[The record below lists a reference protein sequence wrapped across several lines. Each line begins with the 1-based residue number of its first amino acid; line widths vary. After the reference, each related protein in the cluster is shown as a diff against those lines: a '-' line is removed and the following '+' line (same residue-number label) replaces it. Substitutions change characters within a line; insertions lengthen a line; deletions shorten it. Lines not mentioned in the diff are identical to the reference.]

1 MCASSTHD
9 DLARK
14 PTLGDMNDLEGRPG
28 LTLCMSGKSRPRN
41 GKFRTLLLTPPGKRR
56 RALPNAFSLLSGSEV
71 GLKTWDLRLPP
82 AVAKPGSNACAASHA
97 IPVAVLSCC
106 THHLGPRPPRRHMA
120 LRCAAADSRVSPAAD
135 TGLDP
140 GTAKSAAGPETAT
153 PLISLFLVPRVSHA
167 GGAAGRAAH
176 CAGRACLRRF
186 WVSLQSGSRRRHQV
200 SASQVS

>member
-97 IPVAVLSCC
+97 IPVAVLCCC
-106 THHLGPRPPRRHMA
+106 TAGPAVRIWLLTCGAKGTRTPAPLLANNRQHVHPRPSPQVTVPG
-120 LRCAAADSRVSPAAD
+120 CASASTYIQICCGTFQLYSQPWS
-135 TGLDP
+135 
-140 GTAKSAAGPETAT
+140 GTAQIPCDS
-153 PLISLFLVPRVSHA
+153 PLCSPQEHERTHFKPT
-167 GGAAGRAAH
+167 
-176 CAGRACLRRF
+176 C
-186 WVSLQSGSRRRHQV
+186 
-200 SASQVS
+200 